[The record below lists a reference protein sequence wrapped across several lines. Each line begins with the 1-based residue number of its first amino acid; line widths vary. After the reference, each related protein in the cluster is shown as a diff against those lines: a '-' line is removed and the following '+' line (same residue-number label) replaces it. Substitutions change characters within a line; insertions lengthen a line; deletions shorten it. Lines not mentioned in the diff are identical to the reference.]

1 VRKMRRVYQQR
12 RQLLMQILNQDFSRW
27 LEAIPSHY
35 GMHISAATST
45 GPAVGTGLDLER
57 VTEKL
62 ARNNIQLHTFS
73 RYYLGPQTR
82 QGLIF
87 GLGTAHPNDLRRALS
102 ALHNALRTC

>member
-1 VRKMRRVYQQR
+1 MRRVYQQR
-12 RQLLMQILNQDFSRW
+12 RQLLMQILNQDFNRW
-27 LEAIPSHY
+27 LEPIPSHY
-35 GMHISAATST
+35 GMHISAGTVAST
-45 GPAVGTGLDLER
+45 QLDLEH

-62 ARNNIQLHTFS
+62 ARNHIQLHTLS

-102 ALHNALRTC
+102 ALHTALRNR